1 MAKMQGAL
9 DCAGLAAKMILQVH
23 DELLFEAPDSEVEQ
37 TARVVREVME
47 SAVSLSVPLLVE
59 TGVAKTW
66 AEAH

>member
-1 MAKMQGAL
+1 
-9 DCAGLAAKMILQVH
+9 
-23 DELLFEAPDSEVEQ
+23 LLFEAPDSEVEQ